1 MLGMISGAMSGLFS
15 VGGSFVGIPILVG
28 YGIESAVVV
37 SSFTHQM
44 LTTSFVNVAEDIEQ
58 KKINFKLVFLTLIGG
73 LWGVFQGIYIF
84 KKLTFNGQIDIVI
97 SFLYIFVL
105 GFIAI
110 FMMYDSCITLR
121 NKYCKTPPSTSTT
134 NPNKDAGKDSQAKRN
149 KKNFIQKIDVFP
161 FKIRINN
168 NASISI
174 FLIIF
179 FGLIAGTLVAVAGIA
194 NGLLMVPVML
204 YVYKMQIRNAMATS
218 NLHGGI
224 LVIVSVIMQ
233 SLTFKSTDLVL
244 SMLLLVGATTG
255 MLITRTFA
263 HKIPAEELR
272 LLFALIM
279 LVVIIKI
286 VFNIALEPKNIYNIS
301 IMH

>member
-1 MLGMISGAMSGLFS
+1 M
-15 VGGSFVGIPILVG
+15 
-28 YGIESAVVV
+28 
-37 SSFTHQM
+37 
-44 LTTSFVNVAEDIEQ
+44 
-58 KKINFKLVFLTLIGG
+58 
-73 LWGVFQGIYIF
+73 
-84 KKLTFNGQIDIVI
+84 
-97 SFLYIFVL
+97 
-105 GFIAI
+105 
-110 FMMYDSCITLR
+110 
-121 NKYCKTPPSTSTT
+121 
-134 NPNKDAGKDSQAKRN
+134 
-149 KKNFIQKIDVFP
+149 
-161 FKIRINN
+161 
-168 NASISI
+168 
-174 FLIIF
+174 IIF

-224 LVIVSVIMQ
+224 LVLVSVMMQ

>member
-44 LTTSFVNVAEDIEQ
+44 LTTSFVNVAQDIEQ

-73 LWGVFQGIYIF
+73 LWGVLQGIFIF
-84 KKLTFNGQIDIVI
+84 KKLTLNGQIDIVI
-97 SFLYIFVL
+97 SCLYIFVL

-110 FMMYDSCITLR
+110 FMMYESCSTIK
-121 NKYCKTPPSTSTT
+121 NKYCKTPTPT
-134 NPNKDAGKDSQAKRN
+134 NSNKNAGKESQIRRN
-149 KKNFIQKIDVFP
+149 EKNFIQKIDVFP

-224 LVIVSVIMQ
+224 LVLVSVMMQ